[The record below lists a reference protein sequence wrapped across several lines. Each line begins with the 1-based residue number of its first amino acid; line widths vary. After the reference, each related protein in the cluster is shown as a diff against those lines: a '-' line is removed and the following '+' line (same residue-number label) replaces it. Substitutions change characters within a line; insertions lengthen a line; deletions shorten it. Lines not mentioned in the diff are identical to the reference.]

1 MKEEE
6 NNEKALDNC
15 NENDEN
21 ELELMIFKL
30 KNN

>member
-6 NNEKALDNC
+6 NTEKGLDNC

-21 ELELMIFKL
+21 ELELIIFKL